1 MNRIELS
8 VVIPVY
14 NEESNLGSLIDRCM
28 NVLWNCGVTFE
39 LLLVDDGSGDRS
51 AQMIGNAAEH
61 YDEVVGVL
69 LNRNYGQHA
78 AIMAGFEHC
87 RGEIVVTLD
96 ADLQNPPE
104 EIPRLVEMINK
115 GHDVVGSVRRN
126 RKDSFFRRL
135 ASSAVNWVIR
145 RSTGIGMR
153 DYGCMLRAYRR
164 DIIDAILACRE
175 KTTFIPVLAN
185 SFASSPA
192 EVEVKHDSRRD
203 GESKYNLFRLI
214 TLQFDLIT
222 SMTTFPIRM
231 LTFIGIV
238 LAGIGLGLSLLI
250 LVLRLVYGPTWAVG
264 GVFTLMAVVL
274 AFMGIQLL
282 SLGLIGEYIGRVFVQ
297 VRDRPAFWVKQVVGL
312 NVHKKIKKIGEVV

>member
-14 NEESNLGSLIDRCM
+14 NEQSNLGSLIDRCM
-28 NVLWNCGVTFE
+28 NVLWNSAVTFE
-39 LLLVDDGSGDRS
+39 LILVDDGSGDRS
-51 AQMIGNAAEH
+51 AEMISDAAEH

-192 EVEVKHDSRRD
+192 EVEVKHDSRSD

-214 TLQFDLIT
+214 TLQFDLTT

-231 LTFIGIV
+231 LTFIGI
-238 LAGIGLGLSLLI
+238 AMAGLGLSLSLLI

-264 GVFTLMAVVL
+264 GVFTLMAIVL

-312 NVHKKIKKIGEVV
+312 NVRKQIKKIGEVI